1 MNNFYVSPEQIIKD
15 KSEFAKR
22 GIEKGRTTICCET
35 KEGILFVA
43 DNPSQ
48 YLFKTSEIYDRIGF
62 AGAGK
67 YSEFENLRVTG
78 IRHADMKGY
87 SYSREDVLGRDIANL
102 YSQAL
107 GYIFNNE
114 IKPYEVE
121 LVVAEITDNNEQHLF
136 HISYDGTLTD
146 KGIACAIG
154 GKSEELSEKINKIY
168 KKKLDRSDAVTLM
181 KEFLSNESSK
191 RILNFEVSVL
201 EQKSDNRYFQRIS

>member
-15 KSEFAKR
+15 KAEFAKK

-35 KEGILFVA
+35 KDGILFVA
-43 DNPSQ
+43 DNPSK

-87 SYSREDVLGRDIANL
+87 SYSRNDVIGRDIANL

-107 GYIFNNE
+107 GYVFNNE
-114 IKPYEVE
+114 LKPYEVE
-121 LVVAEITDNNEQHLF
+121 VVVAEISENNEQHLF
-136 HISYDGTLTD
+136 HIGYEID
-146 KGIACAIG
+146 
-154 GKSEELSEKINKIY
+154 
-168 KKKLDRSDAVTLM
+168 V
-181 KEFLSNESSK
+181 
-191 RILNFEVSVL
+191 V
-201 EQKSDNRYFQRIS
+201 RYFQKFLQQLLLLRKVLAHY

>member
-15 KSEFAKR
+15 KAEFAKK

-48 YLFKTSEIYDRIGF
+48 YLYKTSEIYDRIGF

-87 SYSREDVLGRDIANL
+87 SYSREDVIGRDIANL

-121 LVVAEITDNNEQHLF
+121 IVIAEISDISDQHIF
-136 HISYDGTLTD
+136 HVSFDGTLTD
-146 KGIACAIG
+146 KGIVCAIG
-154 GKSEELSEKINKIY
+154 GKSDELNEKINKIY
-168 KKKLDRSDAVTLM
+168 KKKLDRANAVTLI
-181 KEFLSNESSK
+181 KDFLSNESSK

-201 EQKSDNRYFQRIS
+201 EHKGDNRYFQRIS

>member
-15 KSEFAKR
+15 KAEFAKK

-35 KEGILFVA
+35 KDGILFVA
-43 DNPSQ
+43 DNPSK

-87 SYSREDVLGRDIANL
+87 SYSRNDVIGRDIANL

-107 GYIFNNE
+107 GYVFNNE
-114 IKPYEVE
+114 LKPYEVE
-121 LVVAEITDNNEQHLF
+121 VVVAEISENNEQHLF
-136 HISYDGTLTD
+136 HIGYDGTLTD

-154 GKSEELSEKINKIY
+154 GKSDELNEKINKLY
-168 KKKLDRSDAVTLM
+168 KKKLDRLDALNLM
-181 KEFLSNESSK
+181 KEFLSNESLK
-191 RILNFEVSVL
+191 KILNFEVSVL
-201 EQKSDNRYFQRIS
+201 ENKGDNRYFQRIT